1 MRVSKWF
8 FEPGSS
14 RLPRAHDG
22 QATARQFGINSCLP
36 DKLPVFSPLLKNI
49 SGGFI
54 HYFSLGETK
63 AHFPAYSRTL
73 LAGVLAQ
80 GTMTSATQKTGAS
93 RVQFGIFEADFTTGE
108 LRRSGVRV
116 RLQSQP
122 FKLLSVLVEHAG
134 EVVSR
139 ETLQIELWGADT
151 TVDFDHSLGIAV
163 NKLREALG
171 DSAENP
177 RFVETLAK
185 RGYRFIAPIRFIDEH
200 GITDAQASAASALPV
215 RAASR
220 PWLWL
225 AAGLAAICIALGL
238 ALLLRTPPRAPY
250 RVEQVTFT
258 GHVLDSD
265 LDVESSSSSASDG
278 TRIYFSHMDNGSPV
292 LAVALAANGEISYF
306 RLPSEIGAPLIG
318 SLSPDGSKL
327 VLHGHLQ
334 AEPEQPLW
342 IVPTL
347 GGDARRVPN
356 VLAHDATW
364 MPDGQHLLVASGSDL
379 TVVGTDGSD
388 PHRLLSVQGLAFWL
402 RWSPDGKLLR
412 FTVRDSKRQTAELW
426 QADSDGSNSHPLF
439 PGWSQPASECCGS
452 WTPDG
457 DYYVFQSSRDG
468 SGHSQIWA
476 VRERPWYRA
485 GSKPW
490 QITNGPLDY
499 QAPATAPGSDRIYFI
514 GATAQ
519 YQLLRAMP
527 KASTFITLDQN
538 LSAAA
543 LAEYSHDGKWIAWL
557 NASDNSLWRSRI
569 DGSER
574 IELTTPPLRI
584 FTMKWSPDDRRLAV
598 MGIEPG
604 KPWKIYLIDAEGG
617 KLTPALNEDSNEADP
632 AWSPDGNSIVF
643 GRPPGRMDSSR
654 QKAIYQLDLA
664 THKTVEIPGSAGL
677 FSPRLSPDGRFIA
690 AMPLDQRALML
701 YDRSNQHWTTLTKHG
716 VGDPTWS
723 RDGRFVYFQ
732 DFLEPGKPIYRVP
745 VPEGKPQLV
754 ATIQSLLPISATDYR
769 LIGLAPG
776 DLPIVTARTPDVN
789 LYSVDLNEK

>member
-1 MRVSKWF
+1 
-8 FEPGSS
+8 
-14 RLPRAHDG
+14 
-22 QATARQFGINSCLP
+22 
-36 DKLPVFSPLLKNI
+36 
-49 SGGFI
+49 
-54 HYFSLGETK
+54 
-63 AHFPAYSRTL
+63 
-73 LAGVLAQ
+73 
-80 GTMTSATQKTGAS
+80 MTSVTQKSGAS

-122 FKLLSVLVEHAG
+122 FKLLSVLVEHQG

-139 ETLQIELWGADT
+139 ETLQSELWGADT

-185 RGYRFIAPIRFIDEH
+185 RGYRFIAPVKAIEDHHSADENAVAPAVAALPPKPS
-200 GITDAQASAASALPV
+200 GQLWFWLAGGLLGVCILLSAALALRSPV
-215 RAASR
+215 RA
-220 PWLWL
+220 
-225 AAGLAAICIALGL
+225 
-238 ALLLRTPPRAPY
+238 PY
-250 RVEQVTFT
+250 GVNQVTFT
-258 GHVLDSD
+258 GHVLDND
-265 LDVESSSSSASDG
+265 LNVESFSSSVSDG

-327 VLHGHLQ
+327 VVRGHLQ

-356 VLAHDATW
+356 VLAHDSTW
-364 MPDGQHLLVASGSDL
+364 MPDGQRLLVASGNEL
-379 TVVGTDGSD
+379 TVVGADGSD

-402 RWSPDGKLLR
+402 RWSPDGKRLR

-426 QADSDGSNSHPLF
+426 EANADGSNLHPLL

-468 SGHSQIWA
+468 TGHSQIWA
-476 VRERPWYRA
+476 LRERPWYRA
-485 GSKPW
+485 NSKPQ
-490 QITNGPLDY
+490 QITDGPLDY

-514 GATAQ
+514 GATSQ

-527 KASTFITLDQN
+527 KASTFTTLDQN

-557 NASDNSLWRSRI
+557 NASDNSLWRSRV

-574 IELTTPPLRI
+574 IELTTSLRSV

-598 MGIEPG
+598 MGLMPG
-604 KPWKIYLIDAEGG
+604 KPWKIYIVDAEGG
-617 KLTPALNEDSNEADP
+617 KLTPALDEDINEADP
-632 AWSPDGNSIVF
+632 AWSPDGASIVF
-643 GRPPGRMDSSR
+643 GRLPDRMDNA
-654 QKAIYQLDLA
+654 QPKAIYQVDLA
-664 THKTVEIPGSAGL
+664 SHKIAQIPGSAGL
-677 FSPRLSPDGRFIA
+677 FSPRLSPDGRYIA
-690 AMPLDQRALML
+690 AMPMDQHALML
-701 YDRSNQHWTTLTKHG
+701 YDRTSEVRTGANGSGERWITLTKHG

-723 RDGRFVYFQ
+723 HDGRYLYFQ
-732 DFLEPGKPIYRVP
+732 DFLEPGKPIYRIAVP
-745 VPEGKPQLV
+745 NGKPEPV
-754 ATIQSLLPISATDYR
+754 ATIQTLLPISATDYR

-789 LYSVDLNEK
+789 LYSVDLNQK

>member
-1 MRVSKWF
+1 
-8 FEPGSS
+8 
-14 RLPRAHDG
+14 
-22 QATARQFGINSCLP
+22 
-36 DKLPVFSPLLKNI
+36 
-49 SGGFI
+49 
-54 HYFSLGETK
+54 
-63 AHFPAYSRTL
+63 
-73 LAGVLAQ
+73 
-80 GTMTSATQKTGAS
+80 MTTATQKSGAS

-122 FKLLSVLVEHAG
+122 FKLLSVLIEHHG

-139 ETLQIELWGADT
+139 ETLHIELWGADT

-171 DSAENP
+171 DSADNP

-185 RGYRFIAPIRFIDEH
+185 RGYRFIAPVKPIDEH
-200 GITDAQASAASALPV
+200 AFGHEPMAISPIRAST
-215 RAASR
+215 R

-225 AAGLAAICIALGL
+225 AAGLASVCIALAL
-238 ALLLRTPPRAPY
+238 ALLLRTPARVPY
-250 RVEQVTFT
+250 HIQQITFT
-258 GHVLDSD
+258 GHVLDND
-265 LDVESSSSSASDG
+265 LDVESFSSSASDG

-327 VLHGHLQ
+327 VVRGHLQ
-334 AEPEQPLW
+334 AEPEQPIW

-364 MPDGQHLLVASGSDL
+364 MPDGQRLLVASGNDL
-379 TVVGTDGSD
+379 TVVGADGSD

-402 RWSPDGKLLR
+402 RWSPDGKRLR
-412 FTVRDSKRQTAELW
+412 FTVRDPKRQTAELW
-426 QADSDGSNSHPLF
+426 EANADGSNPHPLL
-439 PGWSQPASECCGS
+439 PNWSQPSSECCGS

-457 DYYVFQSSRDG
+457 NYFVFQSSRDG

-476 VRERPWYRA
+476 LRERPWYKA
-485 GSKPW
+485 DSKPR
-490 QITNGPLDY
+490 QITDGPLGY

-514 GATAQ
+514 GATSQ

-527 KASTFITLDQN
+527 KASTFTTLDQN

-569 DGSER
+569 DGTER

-598 MGIEPG
+598 MGLEPG

-617 KLTPALNEDSNEADP
+617 KLSPALNEDINEADP
-632 AWSPDGNSIVF
+632 AWSPDGQSIVF
-643 GRPPGRMDSSR
+643 GRLPDRMDNA
-654 QKAIYQLDLA
+654 QPKAIYQLDLA
-664 THKTVEIPGSAGL
+664 THKTVQIPGSAGL
-677 FSPRLSPDGRFIA
+677 FSPRLSPDGRYIA

-701 YDRSNQHWTTLTKHG
+701 YDRSGQRWATLTKHG

-723 RDGRFVYFQ
+723 HDGRYVYFQ
-732 DFLEPGKPIYRVP
+732 DFLEPGKPIYRIAVP
-745 VPEGKPQLV
+745 SGKPEPV
-754 ATIQSLLPISATDYR
+754 ATIQSLLPISAIDYR